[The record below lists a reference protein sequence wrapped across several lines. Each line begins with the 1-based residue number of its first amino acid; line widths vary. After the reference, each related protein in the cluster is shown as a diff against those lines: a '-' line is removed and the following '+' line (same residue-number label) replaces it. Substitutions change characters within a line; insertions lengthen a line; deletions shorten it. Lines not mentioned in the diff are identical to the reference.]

1 VEGGKNHQQQSLVL
15 IMELELSLFGMEKAK
30 ICVQCGE
37 EWIDNRTAAKL
48 EKISNEVRSKKL
60 QLKVVV
66 M

>member
-1 VEGGKNHQQQSLVL
+1 
-15 IMELELSLFGMEKAK
+15 MEKAK